1 MNACFAL
8 EEPSGIT
15 LLDCGA
21 TALVAMRRWG
31 VDPDSIGTVLISHLH
46 GDHFGG
52 LVFLLREATLFG
64 RPRRDLLLAGPP
76 SLEPRLKAAMEAF
89 FPGGWDAPRSFGL
102 RFVVLRPGETAELAG
117 LMVRP
122 VKAFHTRGTEALAL
136 RLDIAG
142 RSIGYTGDTEWV
154 DGLLEIGRDADLL
167 LAEAWMPGDSTPRHM
182 AHGALRRHLAQ
193 MRPRRVLLT
202 HLGEELLAQRAAIEE
217 AVAEDG
223 LVIEL

>member
-8 EEPSGIT
+8 EEQAGIT

-31 VDPDSIGTVLISHLH
+31 VDPDRIATVAISHLH

-64 RPRRDLLLAGPP
+64 RPRRDLTLLGPP
-76 SLEPRLKAAMEAF
+76 SLEARLRAAMEAF
-89 FPGGWDAPRSFGL
+89 FPGGWDARRQFDL
-102 RFVVLRPGETAELAG
+102 RFVTLCAGEVVERPGLAI
-117 LMVRP
+117 RP
-122 VKAFHTRGTEALAL
+122 VKAFHTRGTEALAF

-154 DGLLEIGRDADLL
+154 DELLEIGRDADLL
-167 LAEAWMPGDSTPRHM
+167 IAEAWMPGDATPRHM
-182 AHGALRRHLAQ
+182 AYGALRRHLSR

-202 HLGEELLAQRAAIEE
+202 HLGEDLLARRSGIDE

-223 LVIEL
+223 MALSL